1 MIEKLYEEV
10 LEEGAI
16 TDWIK
21 DPKNKGTLKDLATQ
35 LTVMFGWP
43 ISAFTMGHYVSDF
56 LTKNFPNLPEQ
67 TLSKIA
73 QFISDNPQ
81 ILDLIKS

>member
-10 LEEGAI
+10 LEENAI
-16 TDWIK
+16 VDWFK
-21 DPKNKGTLKDLATQ
+21 DPKNKPTLKKIITQ

-43 ISAFTMGHYVSDF
+43 LSAFTMGHYVSDF
-56 LTKNFPNLPEQ
+56 LMKNFPNLPEQ
-67 TLSKIA
+67 IIQGIA
-73 QFISDNPQ
+73 RNPQ